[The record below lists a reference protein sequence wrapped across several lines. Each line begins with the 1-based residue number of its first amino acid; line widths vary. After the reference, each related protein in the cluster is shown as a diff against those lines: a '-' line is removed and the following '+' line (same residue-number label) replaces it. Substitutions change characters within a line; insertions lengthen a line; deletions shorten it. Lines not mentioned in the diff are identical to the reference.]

1 MINNRKKR
9 GIIMVLFFL
18 ASCWAKN
25 IKNCA
30 LDTVAKH
37 KLLSFGVLDDTK
49 ILLLTLTIY
58 VSL

>member
-1 MINNRKKR
+1 
-9 GIIMVLFFL
+9 MVLFFL

-30 LDTVAKH
+30 LDTVAKN
-37 KLLSFGVLDDTK
+37 KLPSFVLDVTK
-49 ILLLTLTIY
+49 ILLLTLTTY

>member
-1 MINNRKKR
+1 
-9 GIIMVLFFL
+9 MVLFFL

-49 ILLLTLTIY
+49 ILLLTLTLY

>member
-1 MINNRKKR
+1 
-9 GIIMVLFFL
+9 MVLFFL